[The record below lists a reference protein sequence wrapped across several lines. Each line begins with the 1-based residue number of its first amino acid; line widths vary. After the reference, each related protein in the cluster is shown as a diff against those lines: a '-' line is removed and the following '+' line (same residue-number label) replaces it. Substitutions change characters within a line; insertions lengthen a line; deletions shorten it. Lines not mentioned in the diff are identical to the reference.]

1 MLFLSGATFLIF
13 MGLHFIG
20 IMTIIIYVGAIAI
33 LFLFVIMMLDIFQ
46 LRDFTNVS
54 NIIPLVAFIIFQM
67 VLLDFIFIPETTLYI
82 PIQWSLDV
90 FSHLNLISNLLY
102 QDYGDLLILIS
113 FLLLIAMVG
122 AIILTLEKTKIT
134 KIQINSLQGSRNK

>member
-1 MLFLSGATFLIF
+1 

-67 VLLDFIFIPETTLYI
+67 VLLDFIFIPETTLYT
-82 PIQWSLDV
+82 PILWSLDV

>member
-67 VLLDFIFIPETTLYI
+67 VLLDFIFIPETTLYT
-82 PIQWSLDV
+82 PILWSLDV

-134 KIQINSLQGSRNK
+134 KVQINSLQGSRNK